1 MSVETIGNRIKKARK
16 AKGLSQNELGKLLGV
31 SQAMIAQYEKDF
43 RNPKI
48 ETLEKIADVLD
59 VPVEY
64 LKGWTD
70 QGGGF
75 YGKEAPPEMQQ
86 QFLDRIKNRPETIA
100 AHFSGD
106 EYTKEELEEIRQFAE
121 FVKSKRKNTPN
132 FSANAAHARTDIE
145 ITPEER
151 AADEDMLD
159 D

>member
-1 MSVETIGNRIKKARK
+1 
-16 AKGLSQNELGKLLGV
+16 
-31 SQAMIAQYEKDF
+31 
-43 RNPKI
+43 
-48 ETLEKIADVLD
+48 
-59 VPVEY
+59 
-64 LKGWTD
+64 
-70 QGGGF
+70 
-75 YGKEAPPEMQQ
+75 MQQ

-132 FSANAAHARTDIE
+132 FSANAAHDRTDIE

-151 AADEDMLD
+151 AADENMLD